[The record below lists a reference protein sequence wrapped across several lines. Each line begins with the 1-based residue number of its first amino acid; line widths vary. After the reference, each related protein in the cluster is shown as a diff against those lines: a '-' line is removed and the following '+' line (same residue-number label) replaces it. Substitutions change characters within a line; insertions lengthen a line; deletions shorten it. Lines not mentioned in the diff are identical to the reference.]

1 LITHST
7 AEQKPFQMYWNTKM
21 LARRRNPNCFLA
33 LILSLLLVAPALGK
47 ARTPGRDQQAADRDQ
62 DLCAHSLANPDAGI
76 PACTRLIGRDG
87 NGEKSS
93 GFYNNRGVGKVRKDD
108 LESAIRDFTSA
119 LDHNPNF
126 VDALKNRGIAFHL
139 LGKYDDAI
147 ADFNQALQIDPK
159 ATAIYNGRGAA
170 LFQKGGI
177 NRAIADYN
185 KAIELDPNYT
195 NAYVNRGQAYVSK
208 TQFDLAIA
216 DFDAVVRLAPND
228 PRGYINRGD
237 ALASKGEFNGAV
249 NDYDVVVG
257 LDPRNWEAYT
267 HRGEARRLQGDLV
280 RSLAD
285 HDKAIALNAKAKEAY
300 TNRALTLKDQALT
313 LKDAG
318 KLEKLDKAAAEC
330 DEALLIDPNYLPAYL
345 DRGWIRRLSG
355 DLKGSA
361 NDLDKAVSLDRQFP
375 LALSFRGDTRRELGD
390 TEGAV
395 TDFTEALVIW
405 PEFVPAYTGRG
416 LTYEKRGDF
425 PKAKADFEK
434 AKILRPAPD
443 GLAKPAQ
450 DVARAHLAALAEA
463 VSALP
468 KEPAGD
474 TAKAER
480 EAAAKAG
487 AELERAKAEAE
498 RKAQAATATAEKA
511 IEELQRFKQEAE
523 SRAKATP
530 EVVPDPGTRVAL
542 VVGNSQYRNVEFLP
556 NPQRDAE
563 AVADT
568 FRKLGF
574 QVLAAQNL
582 TLQQF
587 RSAVDAFEEEA
598 KKGADWAVIYYAGHG
613 LEVGGVNYL
622 VPVDAKLVA
631 DKDVKYEAVPL
642 DDLLQ
647 AAGKAKKLRLVIL
660 DACRNNPFVPRMQKT
675 MASRSIGRGFARV
688 EPEAGTLVAYSAG
701 DGQVAEDGDGEHSP
715 FTQAFLKNVVQPK
728 LEIGMLFRR
737 IYDDV
742 RAATHGNQEPATH
755 YSLPG
760 ELFYFATR

>member
-1 LITHST
+1 M
-7 AEQKPFQMYWNTKM
+7 F
-21 LARRRNPNCFLA
+21 ARRRNPNCFLA
-33 LILSLLLVAPALGK
+33 LILSLLLGGPALGK
-47 ARTPGRDQQAADRDQ
+47 ARDAGRDQQAADRDH
-62 DLCAHSLANPDAGI
+62 DLCDHSLADPDAGI
-76 PACTRLIGRDG
+76 PACTRLIARDG
-87 NGEKSS
+87 NGEKSP
-93 GFYNNRGVGKVRKDD
+93 GLYNNRGVAKIGKGD
-108 LESAIRDFTSA
+108 LESAIKDFTSA
-119 LDHNPNF
+119 LDRKPNF
-126 VDALKNRGIAFHL
+126 LDALKNRGIAFHR
-139 LGKYDDAI
+139 LGHYDDAI
-147 ADFNQALQIDPK
+147 ADFNRALELDGK
-159 ATAIYNGRGAA
+159 AAATYNARGLA
-170 LFQKGGI
+170 LFQKEEYD
-177 NRAIADYN
+177 RAIADYD
-185 KAIELDPNYT
+185 KALELDSNYM
-195 NAYVNRGQAYVSK
+195 NANVNRGQAFVLK
-208 TQFDLAIA
+208 RQFDSAIA
-216 DFDAVVRLAPND
+216 DFDAVVRLAPKD

-237 ALASKGEFNGAV
+237 ARIHKGDFDGAV
-249 NDYDVVVG
+249 NDYDVVIG

-280 RSLAD
+280 HSMAD
-285 HDKAIALNAKAKEAY
+285 HDRAIELNARAKEAY

-313 LKDAG
+313 LKDLG
-318 KLEKLDKAAAEC
+318 KFDKAAADC
-330 DEALLIDPNYLPAYL
+330 DEAILIDPNYLPAFL
-345 DRGWIRRLSG
+345 DRGLIRRLSG

-361 NDLDKAVSLDRQFP
+361 DDLDKAVSLDPRFP
-375 LALSFRGDTRRELGD
+375 LALSYRGDTRRELGD
-390 TEGAV
+390 TDGAL
-395 TDFTEALVIW
+395 TDFTEALGFW

-425 PKAKADFEK
+425 AKAKADFEK
-434 AKILRPAPD
+434 AKILPPAPD

-450 DVARAHLAALAEA
+450 DVARAHLAALAVAEA
-463 VSALP
+463 ARP

-480 EAAAKAG
+480 EAAEKARMELETAKAD
-487 AELERAKAEAE
+487 AERRVKEAAEA
-498 RKAQAATATAEKA
+498 AATAR
-511 IEELQRFKQEAE
+511 EELKRFKQQAE
-523 SRAKATP
+523 RREKATP

-542 VVGNSQYRNVEFLP
+542 VIGNSQYRNVEFLP

-574 QVLAAQNL
+574 QVLAPQNL

-587 RSAVDAFEEEA
+587 RTAVDAFEEEV

-622 VPVDAKLVA
+622 VPVDAKLLA
-631 DKDVKYEAVPL
+631 DKDVKYEAMPL
-642 DDLLQ
+642 DDLLL

-715 FTQAFLKNVVQPK
+715 FTQAFLKNVVQPR

-737 IYDDV
+737 VYDDV
-742 RAATHGNQEPATH
+742 KAATHDNQEPATH

-760 ELFYFATR
+760 ELFYFATK

>member
-1 LITHST
+1 M
-7 AEQKPFQMYWNTKM
+7 F
-21 LARRRNPNCFLA
+21 ARRRNPNCLLA

-47 ARTPGRDQQAADRDQ
+47 ARAVGRDQQAADRNHDSC
-62 DLCAHSLANPDAGI
+62 DHSLADPDAGI
-76 PACTRLIGRDG
+76 PACTRLIDR
-87 NGEKSS
+87 NGKGENIP
-93 GFYNNRGVGKVRKDD
+93 GFYNNRGVGKVRKGD
-108 LESAIRDFTSA
+108 LESAVKDFTSA
-119 LDHNPNF
+119 LDRKPNF

-159 ATAIYNGRGAA
+159 VAAIYNARGAA
-170 LFQKGGI
+170 LFQKGGF
-177 NRAIADYN
+177 NRAITDYN

-208 TQFDLAIA
+208 TQFGLAIA
-216 DFDAVVRLAPND
+216 DFDAVVRLAPKD

-237 ALASKGEFNGAV
+237 ALASKGEFDGAV
-249 NDYDVVVG
+249 NDYDVVIG
-257 LDPRNWEAYT
+257 IDPRNWEAYT

-285 HDKAIALNAKAKEAY
+285 HDKAIELNAHAKEAY

-313 LKDAG
+313 LKDLG
-318 KLEKLDKAAAEC
+318 KLDKAAADC
-330 DEALLIDPNYLPAYL
+330 DEALLIDPNYLPAFL

-361 NDLDKAVSLDRQFP
+361 NDLDRAVSLDRQFP

-390 TEGAV
+390 TDGAV
-395 TDFTEALVIW
+395 TDFTEALGIW

-434 AKILRPAPD
+434 AKILPAALD
-443 GLAKPAQ
+443 GLTKPAQ
-450 DVARAHLAALAEA
+450 DEARAHLAALAVAEA
-463 VSALP
+463 ARP
-468 KEPAGD
+468 KETVGD
-474 TAKAER
+474 TAKAEL
-480 EAAAKAG
+480 EAAAKARD
-487 AELERAKAEAE
+487 ELERAKREAE
-498 RKAQAATATAEKA
+498 RKAQAATAAAEKA
-511 IEELQRFKQEAE
+511 IEELQRFKLEAE
-523 SRAKATP
+523 RRDKATP
-530 EVVPDPGTRVAL
+530 EVVSDPGTRVAL

-556 NPQRDAE
+556 
-563 AVADT
+563 T

-574 QVLAAQNL
+574 QVLALQNL

-587 RSAVDAFEEEA
+587 RSAVDAFEEEL
-598 KKGADWAVIYYAGHG
+598 KKGADWAVVYYAGHG

-642 DDLLQ
+642 DDLLL
-647 AAGKAKKLRLVIL
+647 AAGKARKLRLVIL
-660 DACRNNPFVPRMQKT
+660 DACRNNPFVPRMQKF
-675 MASRSIGRGFARV
+675 MASRSVGRGFARV

-715 FTQAFLKNVVQPK
+715 FTQAFLKNVVQPR
-728 LEIGMLFRR
+728 LEVGMLFRR
-737 IYDDV
+737 VYDDV
-742 RAATHGNQEPATH
+742 RSATHDNQQPATH

-760 ELFYFATR
+760 ELFYFATK

>member
-1 LITHST
+1 M
-7 AEQKPFQMYWNTKM
+7 F
-21 LARRRNPNCFLA
+21 ARRRNPNCFLA

-47 ARTPGRDQQAADRDQ
+47 ARTVGREQQAADRDH

-76 PACTRLIGRDG
+76 PACTRLIDRDG
-87 NGEKSS
+87 NGEKSP
-93 GFYNNRGVGKVRKDD
+93 GYYNNRGVGKVRKGD
-108 LESAIRDFTSA
+108 LESAVKDFTSA

-126 VDALKNRGIAFHL
+126 VDALKNRGIAFYR
-139 LGKYDDAI
+139 LGHYDDAI
-147 ADFNQALQIDPK
+147 ADFNRALELDGK
-159 ATAIYNGRGAA
+159 AAATYNARGLA
-170 LFQKGGI
+170 LFQKEEYD
-177 NRAIADYN
+177 RAIADYD
-185 KAIELDPNYT
+185 KALELDSNYM
-195 NAYVNRGQAYVSK
+195 NANVNRGQAFVLK
-208 TQFDLAIA
+208 RQFDSAIA
-216 DFDAVVRLAPND
+216 DFDAVVRLAPKD

-237 ALASKGEFNGAV
+237 ARVHKGDFDGAV
-249 NDYDVVVG
+249 NDYDVVIG
-257 LDPRNWEAYT
+257 FDPRNWEAYT

-280 RSLAD
+280 HSMAD
-285 HDKAIALNAKAKEAY
+285 HDKAIALNAHAKEAY
-300 TNRALTLKDQALT
+300 TNRALTLKDQAVT
-313 LKDAG
+313 LKDLG
-318 KLEKLDKAAAEC
+318 KLDKAAADC
-330 DEALLIDPNYLPAYL
+330 DEAILIDPNYPPAFL
-345 DRGWIRRLSG
+345 DRGLIRRLSG

-361 NDLDKAVSLDRQFP
+361 NDLDKAVSLDPRFH

-390 TEGAV
+390 TDGAL
-395 TDFTEALVIW
+395 TDFTEALGIW

-425 PKAKADFEK
+425 AKAKADFEK
-434 AKILRPAPD
+434 AKILPPAPD

-450 DVARAHLAALAEA
+450 DVARAHLAALAVAEA
-463 VSALP
+463 ALP

-480 EAAAKAG
+480 EAAAKAR

-498 RKAQAATATAEKA
+498 RREKAAAESAATAR
-511 IEELQRFKQEAE
+511 EELKLFKQQAE
-523 SRAKATP
+523 RREKATP

-568 FRKLGF
+568 FHKLGF

-587 RSAVDAFEEEA
+587 RSTVDAFEEEV
-598 KKGADWAVIYYAGHG
+598 KKGADWAVIYFAGHG
-613 LEVGGVNYL
+613 LEVGGVNFL

-642 DDLLQ
+642 EDLLL
-647 AAGKAKKLRLVIL
+647 AAGKAKKLRVVIL

-715 FTQAFLKNVVQPK
+715 FTQAFLKNVVQPR
-728 LEIGMLFRR
+728 LEVGMLFRR
-737 IYDDV
+737 VYDDV
-742 RAATHGNQEPATH
+742 RTATHDNQEPATH

-760 ELFYFATR
+760 ELFYFATK